1 MLILISI
8 QMKGWIY
15 DMMEL
20 MRASEVAKEL
30 SVSTSYAYKLIR
42 QLNDELKEKKYLTI
56 PGRISR
62 KYLYERLYAGVSWYQ
77 IHLHRFT

>member
-1 MLILISI
+1 MLIFISI

-62 KYLYERLYAGVSWYQ
+62 KYLYERLYSAEPKEVQ
-77 IHLHRFT
+77 HDARL

>member
-20 MRASEVAKEL
+20 MHASEVAKEL

-62 KYLYERLYAGVSWYQ
+62 KYLYERLYGAEPKEVKHDA
-77 IHLHRFT
+77 HL

>member
-42 QLNDELKEKKYLTI
+42 QLNDELKEK
-56 PGRISR
+56 
-62 KYLYERLYAGVSWYQ
+62 
-77 IHLHRFT
+77 

>member
-1 MLILISI
+1 MLIFISI

-62 KYLYERLYAGVSWYQ
+62 K
-77 IHLHRFT
+77 

>member
-62 KYLYERLYAGVSWYQ
+62 KYLYERLYGAKPKEVK
-77 IHLHRFT
+77 HDARL

>member
-1 MLILISI
+1 MLIFISI

-62 KYLYERLYAGVSWYQ
+62 KYLYERLYGAEPNEAQ
-77 IHLHRFT
+77 HDARL

>member
-1 MLILISI
+1 MLVLISI

-30 SVSTSYAYKLIR
+30 SVSTSYAYSVDGTLLYSR
-42 QLNDELKEKKYLTI
+42 YL
-56 PGRISR
+56 
-62 KYLYERLYAGVSWYQ
+62 
-77 IHLHRFT
+77 

>member
-1 MLILISI
+1 MLILIPI

-62 KYLYERLYAGVSWYQ
+62 KYLYERLYAAEPKEVK
-77 IHLHRFT
+77 HDARL

>member
-1 MLILISI
+1 
-8 QMKGWIY
+8 
-15 DMMEL
+15 MEL

-56 PGRISR
+56 SGII
-62 KYLYERLYAGVSWYQ
+62 AGALLFAGYSFSLFQ
-77 IHLHRFT
+77 T

>member
-1 MLILISI
+1 
-8 QMKGWIY
+8 
-15 DMMEL
+15 MMEL

-42 QLNDELKEKKYLTI
+42 QLDDELKEKKYLTI

-62 KYLYERLYAGVSWYQ
+62 KYLYERLYAAEPKEVQ
-77 IHLHRFT
+77 HDARL

>member
-62 KYLYERLYAGVSWYQ
+62 KYL
-77 IHLHRFT
+77 

>member
-62 KYLYERLYAGVSWYQ
+62 KYLYERLYGAEPMEVKHDA
-77 IHLHRFT
+77 HL

>member
-1 MLILISI
+1 MLVLISI

-62 KYLYERLYAGVSWYQ
+62 EYLYERLYGAEPKEVKRDAR
-77 IHLHRFT
+77 L

>member
-62 KYLYERLYAGVSWYQ
+62 KYLYERLYCAEPKEVQ
-77 IHLHRFT
+77 HDARL

>member
-1 MLILISI
+1 MLIFISI

-62 KYLYERLYAGVSWYQ
+62 KYL
-77 IHLHRFT
+77 

>member
-8 QMKGWIY
+8 RMKGWIY

-62 KYLYERLYAGVSWYQ
+62 KYLYERLYGAEPKEVQ
-77 IHLHRFT
+77 HDARL

>member
-30 SVSTSYAYKLIR
+30 SVSTYYAYKLIR

-62 KYLYERLYAGVSWYQ
+62 KYL
-77 IHLHRFT
+77 

>member
-1 MLILISI
+1 MLLLISI
-8 QMKGWIY
+8 QMKGWVY

-62 KYLYERLYAGVSWYQ
+62 KYLYERLYGAEPTEVQ
-77 IHLHRFT
+77 HDARL